1 MKLKEESAI
10 SANFVED
17 VAVVKEKERERENV
31 KINYILNVKLK
42 INMCVCVITVFI
54 LCPRDLL
61 RSDDCISQWFN
72 LERLCLS
79 FRRIKHNDRWDKLKS

>member
-1 MKLKEESAI
+1 
-10 SANFVED
+10 
-17 VAVVKEKERERENV
+17 V
-31 KINYILNVKLK
+31 KINSILYEKLK

-79 FRRIKHNDRWDKLKS
+79 FRWIEHNDRWDKLKS